1 MKKELLLASALIG
14 SLGIAGVADAASM
27 AMSGHVRNGVV
38 SKDKD
43 DGTDESVAA
52 SRQTGFSLSLSET
65 RDTGI
70 TISTGVSIADEG
82 GAETDE
88 SGLVFT
94 FNSGAKL
101 DLIEAGNS
109 YATHLA
115 SVPGASGEQGIS
127 ANSTNSAPSG
137 LGYADASDAVG
148 FELHSAADA
157 FGVEGLKASISASFN
172 DDVAASTDS
181 STLENGFSIGA
192 SYVTTTGDTTVTLGG
207 GIVQASSS
215 SMSTTKDA
223 ANSMA
228 VSATAAFENLT
239 VGAGYAN
246 GDQVSDSTTSSA
258 VDLSSVSVTTIGAKY
273 VSGDGDITFSVGMVN
288 GEATDVAI
296 GETSSGD
303 VDSYSSTGAS
313 VDYKIATGVT
323 GTLGFSDNSN
333 EDEGTVLKTYSG
345 SSWYIGANV
354 SF

>member
-14 SLGIAGVADAASM
+14 SLGVAGVAEAASM
-27 AMSGHVRNGVV
+27 SMSGHVRNGVV
-38 SKDKD
+38 SSDKD
-43 DGTDESVAA
+43 DGTDESVSA

-65 RDTGI
+65 TDGGTD
-70 TISTGVSIADEG
+70 ISTGVSIADEG

-94 FNSGAKL
+94 FNPSGMKL

-115 SVPGASGEQGIS
+115 SVPSASGEQGIS
-127 ANSTNSAPSG
+127 ANSTNAAPSG
-137 LGYADASDAVG
+137 LDYADASDAVG

-157 FGVEGLKASISASFN
+157 FGVEGLKASVSANFN
-172 DDVAASTDS
+172 DDAAASTDS
-181 STLENGFSIGA
+181 SSLENGFSIGA
-192 SYVTTTGDTTVTLGG
+192 SYVTTSGDTTVTIGG

-228 VSATAAFENLT
+228 VAATAATGNLT
-239 VGAGYAN
+239 VGAGYAS
-246 GDQVSDSTTSSA
+246 GDQVSDSTTMSA
-258 VDLSSVSVTTIGAKY
+258 VDLSSVSVTTVGASY
-273 VSGDGDITFSVGMVN
+273 VSGDITFSVGMVD

-296 GETSSGD
+296 GNTTSGQA
-303 VDSYSSTGAS
+303 DSYSSTGAS
-313 VDYKIATGVT
+313 VDYAIASGVT
-323 GTLGFSDNSN
+323 GTIGFTDNSN
-333 EDEGTVLKTYSG
+333 GDEGTVLKTYSG

>member
-14 SLGIAGVADAASM
+14 SLGVAGVAEAASM
-27 AMSGHVRNGVV
+27 SMSGHVRNGVV
-38 SKDKD
+38 SSDKD
-43 DGTDESVAA
+43 DGTDESVSA

-65 RDTGI
+65 TDGGVG
-70 TISTGVSIADEG
+70 ISTGVSIADEG

-115 SVPGASGEQGIS
+115 SVPSASGEQGIS
-127 ANSTNSAPSG
+127 ANSTNAAPSG
-137 LGYADASDAVG
+137 LDYADASDAVG

-157 FGVEGLKASISASFN
+157 FGVEGLKASVSANFN
-172 DDVAASTDS
+172 DDAAASTDS
-181 STLENGFSIGA
+181 SSLENGFSIGA
-192 SYVTTTGDTTVTLGG
+192 SYVTTTGDTTVTVGG
-207 GIVQASSS
+207 GIVQASST

-228 VSATAAFENLT
+228 VAATAATGNLT
-239 VGAGYAN
+239 VGAGYAS
-246 GDQVSDSTTSSA
+246 GDQVSDSTTMSA
-258 VDLSSVSVTTIGAKY
+258 VDLSSVSVTTVGASY
-273 VSGDGDITFSVGMVN
+273 VSGDITFSVGMVD

-296 GETSSGD
+296 GNTTSGQA
-303 VDSYSSTGAS
+303 DSYSSTGAS
-313 VDYKIATGVT
+313 VDYAIASGVT
-323 GTLGFSDNSN
+323 GTIGFTDNSN
-333 EDEGTVLKTYSG
+333 GDEGTVLKTYSG